1 MSLTKVTYSM
11 INSAPASVLDFG
23 AVGNGVADDTLAIQ
37 AALDSGAS
45 VINFPQGTYL
55 IDGGLTLTAPNT
67 TLVCTGATIKL
78 KNNASSTEMLTIT
91 GANCTVDGGTWDGN
105 KANGNKGDG
114 SLLATFSSF
123 NVAMYADYCTTKNIN
138 SINTFGMGVKGFANF
153 LSALNNRIRNTEHY
167 GIFFDGSALVSHTG
181 NRAIGNTIDMSEGLI
196 TTQNNGQ
203 GILFTAGSGQNQ
215 IDWEISNN
223 NIIGPQTSVDDQ
235 AINLNVRGRNGI
247 VSNNT
252 TRYGSMG
259 FSEGGANT
267 VIDGNRFL
275 DLVGSVRYGIEPSGG
290 NIVISNNI
298 VTEANFGII
307 VSGNNNY
314 DNLTITGNNL
324 TSNSQGMR
332 LQIGNTGS
340 GKNIVVSG
348 NYIKA
353 PLGISSFQDITN
365 LTISGNVIVGSAPAF
380 DSGRGIYI
388 EEPLDNAYVF
398 ITGNTIVDVQ
408 RPYTIYSAGVRTF
421 NYLFA
426 TNNNISRAGL
436 NTNSSAWSAEG
447 AAVIGTT
454 VISANN
460 VNPAALGLQYSVID
474 QGSNI
479 RVEYGTGT
487 PEASIT
493 ANIGSLFINKSGGSG
508 TTLYV
513 KQSGTGNTGWQGLS

>member
-23 AVGNGVADDTLAIQ
+23 AVGDGIADDTLAIQ
-37 AALDSGAS
+37 AALNSGAN

-78 KNNASSTEMLTIT
+78 KNNASSLEMLFIT
-91 GANCTVDGGTWDGN
+91 GTGCTVDGGTWDGN

-114 SLLATFSSF
+114 SLLATYFSF
-123 NVAMYADYCTTKNIN
+123 NVAMFADYCTTKNIT
-138 SINTFGMGVKGFANF
+138 SINTFGMAIKGVANY
-153 LSALNNRIRNTEHY
+153 LSALNNRINNTEHY
-167 GIFFDGSALVSHTG
+167 GIFIDADAGIDYYG
-181 NRAIGNTIDMSEGLI
+181 NRAIGNRINMSEGLI

-203 GILFTAGSGQNQ
+203 GILFTANVGQNQ
-215 IDWEISNN
+215 IDWELSSND
-223 NIIGPQTSVDDQ
+223 IIGPQVSVAAQ
-235 AINLNVRGRNGI
+235 AINLAVRGRNGI

-275 DLVGSVRYGIEPSGG
+275 DLVGSVRYGIEPGG
-290 NIVISNNI
+290 ANTIVSNNV
-298 VTEANFGII
+298 VTGANRGLLI
-307 VSGNNNY
+307 SGNTNY
-314 DNLTITGNNL
+314 DNMTITGNNF
-324 TSNSQGMR
+324 TANVQG
-332 LQIGNTGS
+332 LSLEIGVTGS
-340 GKNIVVSG
+340 GKNIVVFG

-353 PLGISSFQDITN
+353 PSGIVATRDTTN
-365 LTISGNVIVGSAPAF
+365 LTISGNVIVGPDPTF
-380 DSGRGIYI
+380 NLGNGIF
-388 EEPLDNAYVF
+388 LDTPPEDAYVF
-398 ITGNTIVDVQ
+398 ITGNTIIDVAS
-408 RPYTIYSAGVRTF
+408 PYLIFSNAATTF

-426 TNNNISRAGL
+426 TNNNLSLAGL
-436 NTNSSAWSAEG
+436 NTNSSRWTAVGS
-447 AAVIGTT
+447 AVIGTT

-460 VNPAALGLQYSVID
+460 VNPAAIGLQYSIID
-474 QGSNI
+474 QGANI

-493 ANIGSLFINKSGGSG
+493 ANVGSLFINKSGGAG

-513 KQSGTGNTGWQGLS
+513 KQSGTGNTGWAGLS